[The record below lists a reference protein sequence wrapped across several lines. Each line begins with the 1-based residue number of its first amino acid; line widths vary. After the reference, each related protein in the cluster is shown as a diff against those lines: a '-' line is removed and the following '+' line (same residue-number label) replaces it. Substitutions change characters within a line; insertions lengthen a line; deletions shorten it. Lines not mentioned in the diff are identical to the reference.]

1 MTDPAAPAHGA
12 SPDPQFLAE
21 SLRGVA
27 AAFDRARMSGLSVSV
42 PESLYLACL
51 EIVDRHDLPG
61 GKPPGAGRQAAAAG
75 TAPGSA
81 AASGDQAA
89 GRVGM
94 KDVPLR
100 RLVWQVVNP
109 GEQFT
114 VADIAARLA
123 ELGASWPTTAVSNVL
138 GYWASRD
145 RLTRVR
151 KGTYLYPH
159 PGSSPGPRTSPHDRR
174 QEGPA
179 AATSRDPRTR
189 GEEHAN
195 VPISGTR
202 RKAAS

>member
-1 MTDPAAPAHGA
+1 MTDPAAPAPGA

-42 PESLYLACL
+42 PESLYLACQ

-61 GKPPGAGRQAAAAG
+61 GKPPGAGRRAVG
-75 TAPGSA
+75 TAPGPP

-114 VADIAARLA
+114 VADIAARVA

-159 PGSSPGPRTSPHDRR
+159 PGSSPGPRTSEHDQR

-179 AATSRDPRTR
+179 ASTSRDPRTR
-189 GEEHAN
+189 GEEHGN